1 MVIIECDCSPCFS
14 MPLFL
19 ADLLDEQ
26 SVEQKMKELEES
38 FSDLVDQAYKAL
50 LEREVNKDV
59 HSFRSIFLSLNVS
72 RKYLHQKFI
81 QDNLKINE
89 ETTFDDLWMKLA
101 FYWNFLNFDLSE
113 HVINKFRIEDLKQ
126 KMKSYK
132 DELQSFRKATR
143 LCVFVNCWP
152 LNGEMPP
159 ETKFREFVTK
169 IKLDWENCTLE
180 DIETKRR
187 VFIRK
192 FLLPEYALQ
201 LGEIEKGCIAITWLV
216 PATFVNALQKD
227 IKGTTSELFS
237 EERIVSII
245 IDGQE
250 CYPTPTRK
258 PVDYPQEHYTSQR
271 MGKLQLL
278 GKHPAHTELDTRSSK
293 RKKISHTSEILPVGF
308 EKIQPDTSE
317 EEPHSMTLVEE
328 ILSGQSTSMIPS
340 EKILVH
346 GKQPQLEIE
355 HQELCTSE
363 SGATKPRSGPMR
375 SHIVEDQVQYF
386 EKKFH
391 SLKDKAYQ
399 EVSRDMKPSDFISR
413 LTVPTQHQSF
423 IEEKLSNISPPLTFE
438 NIWSILNWYWD
449 FLNYE
454 FLEHV
459 IETFGSEVLKQQM
472 RHYVD
477 ELSTF
482 KQTTRLCD
490 LCDFIESQLHKDDEP
505 PEYTLNMVVKMQLK
519 WYQCTL
525 QDVESFKKALVD
537 IFSLKAYDILFQ
549 KAEGEDV
556 CITWLTSS
564 SIATL
569 LQQNLINIK
578 TEFFKKQS
586 IDAVTIDGQDVYLT
600 PVKKYSG
607 YLRDLY
613 NSEQRPVGIGPP
625 TPAKKLLPFKL
636 ARIEKEK
643 VDIDEF
649 TRRYLRGD
657 MDDVGSLGNEY
668 YKKTPMNFE
677 EVGKLSSNDAMNLV
691 LIEGAPGVGKTTFS
705 WEFCRKWGKDEIL
718 QDHSLLLLLPLRDNN
733 LKEAKTLSDLFYH
746 PNSELQQAVVQE
758 VTSNQ
763 GKGVAIWLEAWDEL
777 DHEPREKASVFL
789 NLIHGR
795 ILPLATVFVTSRPWA
810 SEHLRENCGHR
821 ISQHVEVLTSAKDQ
835 IEYYISKAEAE
846 AQPSSFAA
854 KFTDYLSSNP
864 VIRAAMY
871 TPVTAKMA
879 AEVFTWSL
887 HTESPLPTTMTELF
901 TAFTLKT
908 LVDHLSTHP
917 VYHKQQLKVTTFSD
931 LPTDVYKQFQDL
943 CRMAYEGILN
953 RQQLVF
959 SAAHLP
965 TGFAPLGLMQ
975 EVPQLYTEGRASS
988 YHFIHST
995 LQEYL
1000 SAVHISQLPAH
1011 EQTRLFQEHVNSG
1024 HFKMTMRFLAGHTKS
1039 ANIPPDITRD
1049 TQLNYFHFLFE
1060 AKDISMTT
1068 RTLGSDKMVVRS
1080 HYSWTPLDYYVTG
1093 HVISHSNCP
1102 WRLDFYSS
1110 IDDEKF
1116 ELFCQGCATPGE
1128 TGCRGH
1134 ISYADF
1140 SSNGLTSKSIQSFV
1154 NIPPHILQNMRVLD
1168 LIGNKL
1174 DGSACDLLAKAV
1186 PSMSR
1191 LEKLSLSGNPI
1202 GSGGAV
1208 EVINALCGSGVKQL
1222 LLWYTGIGEPDCEAL
1237 CELLKST
1244 HSLQHLDIQL
1254 NNLSSESVASI
1265 ITGLSHNSSLTA
1277 LNIST
1282 SHFSMANVDSLA
1294 SVLKD
1299 HSKCTL
1305 TVLYLDD
1312 CHISSEGAVELAAA
1326 LCKNTTLN
1334 DLDLI
1339 RNPIGEHVEGMTAV
1353 AKMLVENETLTKLY
1367 LEDCDISSEG
1377 AVELAAALCKNS
1389 TLKHLNLSRNPI
1401 GVEGASSMSDMLQH
1415 NTSLE
1420 ELYLDDDSVGEEGV
1434 HQLINSLKHNQT
1446 LKKLWLPEKYE
1457 SETSDHRIRWLW

>member
-1 MVIIECDCSPCFS
+1 MASLFS
-14 MPLFL
+14 IFP
-19 ADLLDEQ
+19 AVLLDKE
-26 SVEQKMKELEES
+26 SVKQHVKQLQTR
-38 FSDLVDQAYKAL
+38 FRDLVISTYRILVYKH
-50 LEREVNKDV
+50 VDV
-59 HSFRSIFLSLNVS
+59 DLRGFRSSLLALDVFQ
-72 RKYLHQKFI
+72 KHEHQQFI
-81 QDNLKINE
+81 NDHLIKIDPA
-89 ETTFDDLWMKLA
+89 TTFDELWAKLNN
-101 FYWNFLNFDLSE
+101 YWNFLNFDLLE
-113 HVINKFRIEDLKQ
+113 HIVSIFGSEDLKQ
-126 KMKSYK
+126 KMESYEH
-132 DELQSFRKATR
+132 DLQSFRKSTR
-143 LCVFVNCWP
+143 LCDFISCWP
-152 LNGEMPP
+152 VRGQTPP
-159 ETKFREFVTK
+159 KEELREFIMKVGHQW
-169 IKLDWENCTLE
+169 DSCTLE
-180 DIETKRR
+180 DLDSLKGVITRQ
-187 VFIRK
+187 F
-192 FLLPEYALQ
+192 FLPEFTLR
-201 LGEIEKGCIAITWLV
+201 LKRLMEGSITITWLIPV
-216 PATFVNALQKD
+216 PFVKRLQKD
-227 IKGTTSELFS
+227 VQCTSIQFFMKQNIEA
-237 EERIVSII
+237 VI
-245 IDGQE
+245 IDGRE
-250 CYPTPTRK
+250 CYPTPTTK
-258 PVDYPQEHYTSQR
+258 PVDYPQEHYTSQS

-278 GKHPAHTELDTRSSK
+278 GKHPSHTELDTRSSK

-308 EKIQPDTSE
+308 EKIRPGTSE

-340 EKILVH
+340 EKIQVH
-346 GKQPQLEIE
+346 GKQPQLGIE

-363 SGATKPRSGPMR
+363 SGATKPRSVPMR

-399 EVSRDMKPSDFISR
+399 EVSRDMKPFDFISR
-413 LTVPTQHQSF
+413 VTVPTQHRSF
-423 IEEKLSNISPPLTFE
+423 IEEKLSNISPPVTFE

-459 IETFGSEVLKQQM
+459 IETFRSEDLKQQM
-472 RHYVD
+472 RHYVE
-477 ELSTF
+477 ELSSF

-490 LCDFIESQLHKDDEP
+490 LCDFIKDDGP
-505 PEYTLNMVVKMQLK
+505 PEHTLKKVVVKMPLK

-537 IFSLKAYDILFQ
+537 MFTLKAYDILFQ

-556 CITWLTSS
+556 CVTWLTSP

-569 LQQNLINIK
+569 LQQNLANIE
-578 TEFFKKQS
+578 TEFFKKHG

-600 PVKKYSG
+600 AVKRYGG

-643 VDIDEF
+643 VSIDEF

-657 MDDVGSLGNEY
+657 MDDVGSFGNEF
-668 YKKTPMNFE
+668 YKKSPIKFE
-677 EVGKLSSNDAMNLV
+677 DVGKHSSHHHQKLV

-705 WEFCRKWGKDEIL
+705 WEFCRKWGKGEIL

-746 PNSELQQAVVQE
+746 PNTELQQAVVQE

-763 GKGVAIWLEAWDEL
+763 GKEVAIWLEAWDEL

-789 NLIHGR
+789 DLIHGR

-810 SEHLRENCGHR
+810 SEHIRENCGHR
-821 ISQHVEVLTSAKDQ
+821 ITQHVEVLTSAKEQ
-835 IEYYISKAEAE
+835 IEHYISKAEAE

-871 TPVTAKMA
+871 TSVTAKMA

-887 HTESPLPTTMTELF
+887 HTESPAPTTMTELF

-965 TGFAPLGLMQ
+965 TGFASLGLMQ

-988 YHFIHST
+988 YHFIHLT

-1000 SAVHISQLPAH
+1000 AAVHISQLPAH
-1011 EQTRLFQEHVNSG
+1011 EQTRLFHEHVNSG
-1024 HFKMTMRFLAGHTKS
+1024 HFKMTMRFLAGRTKL
-1039 ANIPPDITRD
+1039 ANIPLYITVD
-1049 TQLNYFHFLFE
+1049 TKLNYFHFLFE

-1068 RTLGSDKMVVRS
+1068 RTVGYGEMVVES
-1080 HYSWTPLDYYVTG
+1080 QYSWTPLDCYVTG
-1093 HVISHSNCP
+1093 HAISHSNCS
-1102 WRLDFYSS
+1102 WTLNFWSTS

-1116 ELFCQGCATPGE
+1116 EMFCQGCAAPGG

-1134 ISYADF
+1134 ISCANFRFND
-1140 SSNGLTSKSIQSFV
+1140 LTSKSIQSFV
-1154 NIPPHILQNMRVLD
+1154 NIPPHTLQNMRVLH
-1168 LIGNKL
+1168 LSHNKL

-1191 LEKLSLSGNPI
+1191 LEELCLDYNPI
-1202 GSGGAV
+1202 GSGGVV
-1208 EVINALCGSGVKQL
+1208 EVIKALCSSGVKE
-1222 LLWYTGIGEPDCEAL
+1222 LWLDNTEIGEPDCEAL
-1237 CELLKST
+1237 CELLKSSR
-1244 HSLQHLDIQL
+1244 SLQCLYIQH
-1254 NNLSSESVASI
+1254 NNLSSESVANI
-1265 ITGLSHNSSLTA
+1265 ITGLSHNSSLTI
-1277 LNIST
+1277 LDISN
-1282 SHFSMANVDSLA
+1282 SHFSVANVDSLA

-1305 TVLYLDD
+1305 TWLDLQD

-1326 LCKNTTLN
+1326 LCKNTTLEHLN
-1334 DLDLI
+1334 LS
-1339 RNPIGEHVEGMTAV
+1339 RNPIGEHVEGATAV
-1353 AKMLVENETLTKLY
+1353 AKMLAENKTLTELY
-1367 LEDCDISSEG
+1367 LWDCHISSKG

-1389 TLKHLNLSRNPI
+1389 TLKHLNLNCNSI

-1420 ELYLDDDSVGEEGV
+1420 QLWLLDDSVGEDGV

-1446 LKKLWLPEKYE
+1446 LRQLVLPKKYK
-1457 SETSDHRIRWLW
+1457 SETSDHRIRWRW

>member
-1 MVIIECDCSPCFS
+1 MKLSHYHWLPSSLYSCAV
-14 MPLFL
+14 
-19 ADLLDEQ
+19 LLDKE
-26 SVEQKMKELEES
+26 SVKQHVKQLQTR
-38 FSDLVDQAYKAL
+38 FRDLVISSYTILVYKH
-50 LEREVNKDV
+50 VDV
-59 HSFRSIFLSLNVS
+59 DLRGFRSSLLALDVFQ
-72 RKYLHQKFI
+72 KHEHQQFI
-81 QDNLKINE
+81 NDHLMKIDPA
-89 ETTFDDLWMKLA
+89 TTFDDLWAKLNY
-101 FYWNFLNFDLSE
+101 YWNFLNFDLLE
-113 HVINKFRIEDLKQ
+113 HIVSVFGSEDLKQ
-126 KMKSYK
+126 KMESYEH
-132 DELQSFRKATR
+132 DLQSFRKSTR
-143 LCVFVNCWP
+143 LCDFISCWP
-152 LNGEMPP
+152 VRGQTPP
-159 ETKFREFVTK
+159 ETELKEFIMKVGHQW
-169 IKLDWENCTLE
+169 DSCTLE
-180 DIETKRR
+180 DLESLKGVIT
-187 VFIRK
+187 RK
-192 FLLPEYALQ
+192 FFLPEFTIRLKR
-201 LGEIEKGCIAITWLV
+201 LMEGSITITWLIPV
-216 PATFVNALQKD
+216 PFVKSLREDVQH
-227 IKGTTSELFS
+227 TSS
-237 EERIVSII
+237 EFFMEQSIEAVI
-245 IDGQE
+245 IDGRE

-278 GKHPAHTELDTRSSK
+278 GKHPAHTQLDTRSSK
-293 RKKISHTSEILPVGF
+293 PHKISHTSEILPVGF
-308 EKIQPDTSE
+308 EKIQPGTSE
-317 EEPHSMTLVEE
+317 EEPHRMTLVEE

-340 EKILVH
+340 EKIVR
-346 GKQPQLEIE
+346 GKQPAYTQPETR
-355 HQELCTSE
+355 HQELCASE
-363 SGATKPRSGPMR
+363 SGGTKPQSGPTR
-375 SHIVEDQVQYF
+375 SHNVEDQVQYF

-413 LTVPTQHQSF
+413 LTVPTQHRSF
-423 IEEKLSNISPPLTFE
+423 IDEKLSNISPQVTFE

-472 RHYVD
+472 QHYVE
-477 ELSTF
+477 ELSSF

-490 LCDFIESQLHKDDEP
+490 LCDFIKDDGP
-505 PEYTLNMVVKMQLK
+505 PEHTLKKVVVKMQLK

-537 IFSLKAYDILFQ
+537 MFSLKAYDILFQ

-556 CITWLTSS
+556 CVTWLTSPS
-564 SIATL
+564 VATL
-569 LQQNLINIK
+569 LQQNLTNIE
-578 TEFFKKQS
+578 TELFKKHG
-586 IDAVTIDGQDVYLT
+586 IDAVTIDGQDVFLT

-625 TPAKKLLPFKL
+625 TPAEKLLPFKL

-643 VDIDEF
+643 VSIDEF

-657 MDDVGSLGNEY
+657 MDDVGSLGNEF
-668 YKKTPMNFE
+668 YKKSPIKFE
-677 EVGKLSSNDAMNLV
+677 DIGKLSSHHRQKLIV
-691 LIEGAPGVGKTTFS
+691 IEGAPGVGKTTFS
-705 WEFCRKWGKDEIL
+705 WEFCRKWGKGEIL
-718 QDHSLLLLLPLRDNN
+718 QDHSLLLLLPLRDNS
-733 LKEAKTLSDLFYH
+733 LKAAKTLSDLFYH
-746 PNSELQQAVVQE
+746 PNSELQHAVVQE

-763 GKGVAIWLEAWDEL
+763 GQEVAIWLEAWDEL

-789 NLIHGR
+789 DLIHGR
-795 ILPLATVFVTSRPWA
+795 ILPLVTVFVTSRPWA

-821 ISQHVEVLTSAKDQ
+821 ITQHVEVLTSAKDQ
-835 IEYYISKAEAE
+835 IEHYISKAEAE
-846 AQPSSFAA
+846 AQPSSFTA

-864 VIRAAMY
+864 VIRSAMY

-879 AEVFTWSL
+879 AEVFTWSQ
-887 HTESPLPTTMTELF
+887 HNESPPPTTTTELF

-908 LVDHLSTHP
+908 LVDYLSTHP

-988 YHFIHST
+988 YHFIHLT

-1000 SAVHISQLPAH
+1000 AAVHISQLPAH

-1024 HFKMTMRFLAGHTKS
+1024 HFKMTMRFLAGCTKL
-1039 ANIPPDITRD
+1039 ANIPPDITMD

-1068 RTLGSDKMVVRS
+1068 RTLGSDEMFVSS

-1093 HVISHSNCP
+1093 HAISHSNCP
-1102 WRLDFYSS
+1102 WSLNFGHSS

-1116 ELFCQGCATPGE
+1116 ELFCQGCTAPGGI
-1128 TGCRGH
+1128 GCRGYVS
-1134 ISYADF
+1134 IANFWGND
-1140 SSNGLTSKSIQSFV
+1140 LTSKSIQSFI
-1154 NIPPHILQNMRVLD
+1154 NIPPHILQNMRELD
-1168 LIGNKL
+1168 LSYNKL
-1174 DGSACDLLAKAV
+1174 DGGACDLLAKAV

-1191 LEKLSLSGNPI
+1191 LEELWLGGNPI

-1208 EVINALCGSGVKQL
+1208 EVIKALCGSGVKGL
-1222 LLWYTGIGEPDCEAL
+1222 RLYNTGIGEPDCEAL
-1237 CELLKST
+1237 CELLKSS
-1244 HSLQHLDIQL
+1244 HSLEHLDIEE

-1265 ITGLSHNSSLTA
+1265 ITGLGHNSSLTR
-1277 LNIST
+1277 LKVSN
-1282 SHFSMANVDSLA
+1282 SHFSTENVDSLA

-1305 TVLYLDD
+1305 TWLDLEDCHISCEGAVELAAALCKNTTLTTLKYLYLSHNPIGEHVEGVTAVARMLVENKTLKRLYLQD

-1326 LCKNTTLN
+1326 LW
-1334 DLDLI
+1334 
-1339 RNPIGEHVEGMTAV
+1339 
-1353 AKMLVENETLTKLY
+1353 
-1367 LEDCDISSEG
+1367 
-1377 AVELAAALCKNS
+1377 KNS
-1389 TLKHLNLSRNPI
+1389 TLKCLDLNYNPI

-1420 ELYLDDDSVGEEGV
+1420 YLDLRDDSVGEEGV

-1446 LKKLWLPEKYE
+1446 LRGLVLPVKNK
-1457 SETSDHRIRWLW
+1457 SETSDHRIQWW

>member
-1 MVIIECDCSPCFS
+1 MVTIECDCSPCFS

-81 QDNLKINE
+81 QDNLKISE

-101 FYWNFLNFDLSE
+101 FYWNFLNFDLLE

-159 ETKFREFVTK
+159 ETEFREFVTK

-201 LGEIEKGCIAITWLV
+201 LGEIEKGCIAITWLI

-245 IDGQE
+245 IDGRE

-258 PVDYPQEHYTSQR
+258 PVDYPQEHYTYQR

-278 GKHPAHTELDTRSSK
+278 GKHPSHTELDTQSSK
-293 RKKISHTSEILPVGF
+293 HKKISHTSEILPVGF

-328 ILSGQSTSMIPS
+328 IFSGQSTSMVPS
-340 EKILVH
+340 EKIQVH

-363 SGATKPRSGPMR
+363 SGGTKPRSGPTR
-375 SHIVEDQVQYF
+375 SHNVEDQVKYF

-399 EVSRDMKPSDFISR
+399 EVSREMEPSDFIFR
-413 LTVPTQHQSF
+413 VTVPTQHRSF
-423 IEEKLSNISPPLTFE
+423 IEEKLSNISPSVTFE
-438 NIWSILNWYWD
+438 NIWSILNLYWD

-459 IETFGSEVLKQQM
+459 IETFGSEDLKQQM
-472 RHYVD
+472 RHYVE
-477 ELSTF
+477 ELSLF
-482 KQTTRLCD
+482 KQTTRFYD
-490 LCDFIESQLHKDDEP
+490 LCDFIESRLHKDDEP
-505 PEYTLNMVVKMQLK
+505 PEHTLNVVVKMQLK

-537 IFSLKAYDILFQ
+537 MFSLKAYDILFQ

-578 TEFFKKQS
+578 TEFFKKHG

-600 PVKKYSG
+600 AVKKYSG

-636 ARIEKEK
+636 ARIEKER
-643 VDIDEF
+643 VSIDEF

-657 MDDVGSLGNEY
+657 MDDVGSLDNKF
-668 YKKTPMNFE
+668 YKKSPIQFE
-677 EVGKLSSNDAMNLV
+677 DVGKLSSHHRQKLIV
-691 LIEGAPGVGKTTFS
+691 IEGAPGVGKTTFS
-705 WEFCRKWGKDEIL
+705 WEFCRKWGKGEIL

-810 SEHLRENCGHR
+810 SEHLRKNCGDR
-821 ISQHVEVLTSAKDQ
+821 ITQHVEVLTSAKDQ
-835 IEYYISKAEAE
+835 IEHYISKAEAE

-879 AEVFTWSL
+879 AEVFTWSQ
-887 HTESPLPTTMTELF
+887 HIESPPPTTMTELF

-988 YHFIHST
+988 YHFIHLT

-1000 SAVHISQLPAH
+1000 AAVHMSQLPEH
-1011 EQTRLFQEHVNSG
+1011 EQTRLFQEHINSG
-1024 HFKMTMRFLAGHTKS
+1024 HFKMTMRFLAGRTKL
-1039 ANIPPDITRD
+1039 ANIPLYIMRDI
-1049 TQLNYFHFLFE
+1049 QLNYFHFSFE

-1068 RTLGSDKMVVRS
+1068 RTLGSDEMVVRP

-1093 HVISHSNCP
+1093 HAISHSNCP
-1102 WRLDFYSS
+1102 WSLQFFQSS
-1110 IDDEKF
+1110 IDDEKC
-1116 ELFCQGCATPGE
+1116 ELFCQGCAAPGE

-1134 ISYADF
+1134 ISYANF
-1140 SSNGLTSKSIQSFV
+1140 SINGLTSKSIQSFV
-1154 NIPPHILQNMRVLD
+1154 NIPPHIVQNMRVLD
-1168 LIGNKL
+1168 LGHNKL
-1174 DGSACDLLAKAV
+1174 DWSACDLLAKAV
-1186 PSMSR
+1186 SSMSR
-1191 LEKLSLSGNPI
+1191 LEELYLGHNPI

-1208 EVINALCGSGVKQL
+1208 EVIKAHCGSGVKE
-1222 LLWYTGIGEPDCEAL
+1222 LWLYDTEIGEPDCEAL
-1237 CELLKST
+1237 CELLKSS
-1244 HSLQHLDIQL
+1244 HSLQHLEIDQ

-1265 ITGLSHNSSLTA
+1265 ITGLSLNSSLTT
-1277 LNIST
+1277 LDISN

-1305 TVLYLDD
+1305 TELDLRD

-1326 LCKNTTLN
+1326 LCKNTTLEHLN
-1334 DLDLI
+1334 LSH
-1339 RNPIGEHVEGMTAV
+1339 NPIGEHVEGVTAV
-1353 AKMLVENETLTKLY
+1353 AKSLVENKTLTGLY
-1367 LEDCDISSEG
+1367 LWDCHISSEG

-1389 TLKHLNLSRNPI
+1389 TLKRLNLNDNPI

-1420 ELYLDDDSVGEEGV
+1420 DLHLRDDSVGEEGV
-1434 HQLINSLKHNQT
+1434 HQLINQSQTQPDIEETVAAREVQVRNQ
-1446 LKKLWLPEKYE
+1446 
-1457 SETSDHRIRWLW
+1457 